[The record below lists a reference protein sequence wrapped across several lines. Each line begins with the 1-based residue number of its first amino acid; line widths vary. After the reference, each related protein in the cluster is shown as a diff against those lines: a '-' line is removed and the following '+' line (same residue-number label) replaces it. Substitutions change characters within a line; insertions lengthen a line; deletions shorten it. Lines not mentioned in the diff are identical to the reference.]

1 MSASDLMVRVRMIVS
16 VRKLTVRVSVIVRL
30 RELRVRVRE
39 SVGVRVLLMKLRV
52 EFRRR
57 DPAAEHA
64 RGRHLAQF
72 GGQAAERGTQVVDW
86 QPEVEQRAEDHVARG
101 AGETIEVERLCQPST
116 PSVLAEAVVLHVR
129 EDHVIEHVYPHQDA
143 SGREPFGQ
151 PHVIVARLGIA

>member
-1 MSASDLMVRVRMIVS
+1 MVGVVVRVMMLLRGMFVVS
-16 VRKLTVRVSVIVRL
+16 G
-30 RELRVRVRE
+30 LRV
-39 SVGVRVLLMKLRV
+39 KL
-52 EFRRR
+52 RRR

-72 GGQAAERGTQVVDW
+72 GGETAERRTQVVDW
-86 QPEVEQRAEDHVARG
+86 QPQVEQRAEDHVARG

-143 SGREPFGQ
+143 SGRQPFGQ
-151 PHVIVARLGIA
+151 PHVVVARLGIA